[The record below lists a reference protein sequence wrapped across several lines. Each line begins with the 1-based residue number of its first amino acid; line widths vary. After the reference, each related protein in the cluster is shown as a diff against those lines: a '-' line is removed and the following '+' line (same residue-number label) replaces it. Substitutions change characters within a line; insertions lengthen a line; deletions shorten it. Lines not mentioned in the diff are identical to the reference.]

1 MSCEHLVCAQ
11 CAHPVIEGRC
21 PMCRASRER
30 MHNHGFA
37 GLSPA
42 LLALLLVALLLL
54 TLAAE
59 HLVGGA

>member
-21 PMCRASRER
+21 ALCRANRER
-30 MHNHGFA
+30 MHHHGFA

-42 LLALLLVALLLL
+42 LIVLLLVVLLFASLALK
-54 TLAAE
+54 
-59 HLVGGA
+59 HLSGL

>member
-21 PMCRASRER
+21 PTCRASRQR
-30 MHNHGFA
+30 MHQHGFG

-42 LLALLLVALLLL
+42 AIALLLL
-54 TLAAE
+54 VLLFVTLAVK
-59 HLVGGA
+59 HLSGA

>member
-21 PMCRASRER
+21 PLCRANRER

-42 LLALLLVALLLL
+42 LIALLLIVLLFVTLL
-54 TLAAE
+54 IERLSG
-59 HLVGGA
+59 V

>member
-21 PMCRASRER
+21 PLCRANRER

-42 LLALLLVALLLL
+42 LVAVLLLVLLFA
-54 TLAAE
+54 TLVLR
-59 HLVGGA
+59 HLVGA

>member
-1 MSCEHLVCAQ
+1 MSCQHLVCAQ

-21 PMCRASRER
+21 ALCRANRER

-42 LLALLLVALLLL
+42 VIVALLVVLL
-54 TLAAE
+54 FVTLVLK
-59 HLVGGA
+59 HLAGG

>member
-21 PMCRASRER
+21 PLCRANRER
-30 MHNHGFA
+30 MHQHGFA

-42 LLALLLVALLLL
+42 LIAVLLVVLLFA
-54 TLAAE
+54 TLVAE
-59 HLVGGA
+59 HLVVR

>member
-21 PMCRASRER
+21 PVCRASRER

-42 LLALLLVALLLL
+42 LIAVLLLVALFV
-54 TLAAE
+54 TLVLK
-59 HLVGGA
+59 HLSGL

>member
-21 PMCRASRER
+21 PVCRASRER
-30 MHNHGFA
+30 VHQHGFA

-42 LLALLLVALLLL
+42 VVVALLVVLL
-54 TLAAE
+54 FVSLVLN
-59 HLVGGA
+59 HLFGV

>member
-21 PMCRASRER
+21 PLCRANRER
-30 MHNHGFA
+30 MHQHGFA

-42 LLALLLVALLLL
+42 LIILLLVVLLFA
-54 TLAAE
+54 TLVLK
-59 HLVGGA
+59 HFSGL

>member
-21 PMCRASRER
+21 PLCRANRER
-30 MHNHGFA
+30 MHQHGFA
-37 GLSPA
+37 GLPPA
-42 LLALLLVALLLL
+42 LIAVLLVVLLFA

-59 HLVGGA
+59 HMVVR

>member
-21 PMCRASRER
+21 PLCRASRER
-30 MHNHGFA
+30 MHQHGFA

-42 LLALLLVALLLL
+42 AVVALLVVLL
-54 TLAAE
+54 FVSLVLN
-59 HLVGGA
+59 HLFGV

>member
-21 PMCRASRER
+21 PVCRANRER
-30 MHNHGFA
+30 MHSHGFA

-42 LLALLLVALLLL
+42 VIVVLLLVLLFV
-54 TLAAE
+54 TLALK
-59 HLVGGA
+59 HLSGL

>member
-21 PMCRASRER
+21 PLCRANRER

-42 LLALLLVALLLL
+42 LVAVLLLVLLFAALVLK
-54 TLAAE
+54 
-59 HLVGGA
+59 HLVGA

>member
-21 PMCRASRER
+21 PLCRANRER
-30 MHNHGFA
+30 MHHHGFA

-42 LLALLLVALLLL
+42 LIAVLLIVALFV
-54 TLAAE
+54 TLVLK
-59 HLVGGA
+59 HLSGL